1 MAEIIDPLEI
11 GEETNPE
18 EDPLFKYKVF
28 QNLSQPAP
36 DLGGKNFKMSMERLN
51 CQCISG

>member
-36 DLGGKNFKMSMERLN
+36 DLGGKKTSRCLWNV
-51 CQCISG
+51 